1 MIVSG
6 RASQSL
12 AAALAAELDET
23 LVETDRTRF
32 PDGEVRV
39 DLDSRDGPGSA
50 SDTEASIG
58 GDTQQR
64 ALLVAATTS
73 ADAFVEVLQLQDALR
88 GAGVGEIATILPYM
102 GYARQ
107 DRAFE
112 PGQPVSARAMARAIG
127 IGTDRVLLVNPHEES
142 VADFFDVPSR
152 VLDAAPRLAE
162 PLPDLSDPVFFAP
175 DAGAIGLAEAV
186 NETYGTGTTDYFEK
200 TRQSGDEI
208 EISPHETDVRDR
220 DVVLVDDIV
229 ATGRTMAETIALL
242 RQRDAARVYGT
253 CVHPVLADG
262 AYTRLINAGVE
273 AIYGTDTVE
282 RPASAVSVAPT
293 IAEALRNPK

>member
-12 AAALAAELDET
+12 AAALAADLDEV
-23 LVETDRTRF
+23 LVSTKRTRF

-39 DLDSRDGPGSA
+39 DLDPGDGPGSA

-58 GDTQQR
+58 DNAQQR

-73 ADAFVEVLQLQDALR
+73 ADAFVELLQLQDALR
-88 GAGVGEIATILPYM
+88 EAGVSEITTILPYM

-112 PGQPVSARAMARAIG
+112 SGQPVSARAMARAIG

-142 VADFFDVPSR
+142 VADFFDIPSR
-152 VLDAAPRLAE
+152 TIDAAPQLAE
-162 PLPDLSDPVFFAP
+162 PLPDLNEPVFFAP
-175 DAGAIGLAEAV
+175 DAGAIELAEAV
-186 NETYGTGTTDYFEK
+186 RGAYGAGTTDYFEK
-200 TRQSGDEI
+200 TRRSGEEI
-208 EISPHETDVRDR
+208 EISPHETDAEGR

-229 ATGRTMAETIALL
+229 ATGGTMAETIAIL

-253 CVHPVLADG
+253 CVHPVLANG
-262 AYTRLINAGVE
+262 AYTRLVNAGVE

>member
-12 AAALAAELDET
+12 AAALAADLDEA

-32 PDGEVRV
+32 PDGEVCV
-39 DLDSRDGPGSA
+39 DLDIEAGSNGDPGIASA
-50 SDTEASIG
+50 GEKG
-58 GDTQQR
+58 R

-73 ADAFVEVLQLQDALR
+73 PDAFVEVLQLQDALR
-88 GAGVGEIATILPYM
+88 EAGVEEITTILPYM

-127 IGTDRVLLVNPHEES
+127 IGTDRVLLVNPHEGS
-142 VADFFDVPSR
+142 VADFFDVPYR

-162 PLPDLSDPVFFAP
+162 PLPDLSEPVFFAP
-175 DAGAIGLAEAV
+175 DAGAIGLAEGVREA
-186 NETYGTGTTDYFEK
+186 YGVGTTDYFEK
-200 TRQSGDEI
+200 TRRSGEEI
-208 EISPHETDVRDR
+208 EISPHETDVKGR

-229 ATGRTMAETIALL
+229 ATGGTMAGTVALL

-253 CVHPVLADG
+253 CIHPVLANG
-262 AYTRLINAGVE
+262 AYTRLVNAGVE

-293 IAEALRNPK
+293 ISKELWSPK